1 MELYTQLEYEKA
13 KLTDLLPI
21 KCDYC
26 GETFYLTKR
35 HIQKNS
41 QKPSKFCSKNCQKK
55 AATKTVEVTCKNC
68 GKLFYKQYSQYLKTP
83 NHFCSS
89 SCAATYNNKHKS
101 SGNRRSKLEEW
112 LEKQLKE
119 LYPSIN
125 FLFNDKTA
133 INSELDIFI
142 PSLNLAFELNGIFH
156 YEPIYG
162 DRKLNLIKENDK
174 NKFQLCQQNKISLCI
189 IDTTS
194 QKHFSVQSSEKF
206 LKIIIKIID
215 ENLKEL

>member
-1 MELYTQLEYEKA
+1 MKLYTQLEYENS
-13 KLTDLLPI
+13 KLADLLPI

-41 QKPSKFCSKNCQKK
+41 QNASKFCSKNCQKK
-55 AATKTVEVTCKNC
+55 AAIKTVEVTCKNC
-68 GKLFYKQYSQYLKTP
+68 GKLFYKRYSQYLKHP

-89 SCAATYNNKHKS
+89 SCAATYNNKHKT

-112 LEKQLKE
+112 LENQLEE
-119 LYPSIN
+119 LYPNVN

-142 PSLNLAFELNGIFH
+142 PSLRLAFELNGIFH

-162 DRKLNLIKENDK
+162 ERKLKLIKENDE
-174 NKFQLCQQNKISLCI
+174 NKSQLCRQNKISLSI

-194 QKHFSVQSSEKF
+194 QKRFSVQSSEKF
-206 LKIIIKIID
+206 LKIIVEIIN
-215 ENLKEL
+215 EKLKEL